1 MYAVHTIQ
9 NELEDYSPWMQGV
22 VWISLALC
30 ATVYVMMGL
39 FGFLLFGDS
48 TLSDLLSNFDTDVSV
63 QCPVQFSLQ
72 RRCSY
77 KLRRPYHTRI
87 SLYMLSIEAQFQ
99 WSDFF
104 LSQAFYFR

>member
-1 MYAVHTIQ
+1 MYAVHTIE

-30 ATVYVMMGL
+30 TTVYVMTGL

-63 QCPVQFSLQ
+63 LFPIQFPLQ

-77 KLRRPYHTRI
+77 KLHRTYHTSI
-87 SLYMLSIEAQFQ
+87 SLYMLSI
-99 WSDFF
+99 
-104 LSQAFYFR
+104 